1 VSAQAVQT
9 LVRPNTYLDSLTL
22 LRVSSTVAA
31 LPGVLDASLV
41 MGTPLNQEVLRDSG
55 LLADSLSA
63 GPNDLVLAVRAEDAA
78 AAEAALQEAERLLV
92 ADRGR
97 RGEDGTSPEEPPRS
111 LRGAHRRAPD
121 ANLAVISV
129 PGPFAAAQAHQALAD
144 GLHVFLFSDNV
155 PLQDEIDLKQRASA
169 AGLLLMGPDC
179 GTSIVNGVGLGF
191 ANVVRRGNV
200 GLVGASGT
208 GLQEVSVLLHQAGL
222 GVSSAIGTGSR
233 DLHAQV
239 GGLTTLH
246 ALRLLADDPATTSI
260 VLVSKPPAAEVAQR
274 VLDAAA
280 ESGKPVVACL
290 LGVELTPPAG
300 VRLARTLAEAA
311 ALAAD
316 QSPPPAAMPAPAAAS
331 GWMVVGLFC
340 GGTLAQ
346 EADLVLG
353 EVPHT
358 LTDFGDDRYT
368 QGRLHPMLDPT
379 LRNQAILDAA
389 ARPEVRVLLLDV
401 VLGHG
406 AHPDP
411 AGVVAPVIRQ
421 ALHNRPELRVL
432 VHLLGTDLDPQPL
445 ASQAEQLRAAGAELY
460 PSNAAAAHAALSAN
474 TLPSI

>member
-22 LRVSSTVAA
+22 LRVSSSVAA
-31 LPGVLDASLV
+31 LPGVLHASLV
-41 MGTPLNQEVLRDSG
+41 MGTPLNQAVLRDSG
-55 LLADSLSA
+55 LWADSLSA
-63 GPNDLVLAVRAEDAA
+63 GPNDLVLAVRAQDPAT
-78 AAEAALQEAERLLV
+78 AEAALQEAERLLT

-97 RGEDGTSPEEPPRS
+97 RTEAGTSGEEPPRS
-111 LRGAHRRAPD
+111 LRAAHRRAPD

-129 PGPFAAAQAHQALAD
+129 PGPFAAAEAHQALAD

-155 PLQDEIDLKQRASA
+155 PLHDEIALKQRASA
-169 AGLLLMGPDC
+169 AGLLVMGPDC
-179 GTSIVNGVGLGF
+179 GTAIINGVGLGF
-191 ANVVRRGNV
+191 ANVVRKGSV

-208 GLQEVSVLLHQAGL
+208 GLQEVSVLVHQAGL
-222 GVSSAIGTGSR
+222 GVSHAIGTGSR
-233 DLHAQV
+233 DLHAKV
-239 GGLTTLH
+239 GGLTTLA
-246 ALRLLADDPATTSI
+246 ALRLLAEDPATTSI

-274 VLDAAA
+274 VLHAAA
-280 ESGKPVVACL
+280 ETGKPVVACL

-300 VRLARTLAEAA
+300 VRLAGTLAEAA
-311 ALAAD
+311 ALAAGVN
-316 QSPPPAAMPAPAAAS
+316 SPPDASREPLPAS
-331 GWMVVGLFC
+331 DSNVVGLFC

-346 EADLVLG
+346 EADLILAG
-353 EVPHT
+353 VPHT

-389 ARPEVRVLLLDV
+389 ARAEVRVLLLDV
-401 VLGHG
+401 ILGHG

-421 ALHNRPELRVL
+421 ALQNRPDLKVL

-445 ASQAEQLRAAGAELY
+445 ATQAEQLRQAGAKLY
-460 PSNAAAAHAALSAN
+460 DSNAAAAQAARAGHAS
-474 TLPSI
+474 